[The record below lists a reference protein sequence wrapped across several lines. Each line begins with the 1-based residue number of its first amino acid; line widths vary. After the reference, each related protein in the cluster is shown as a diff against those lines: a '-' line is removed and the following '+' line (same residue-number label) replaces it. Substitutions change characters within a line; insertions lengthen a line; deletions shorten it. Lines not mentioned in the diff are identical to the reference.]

1 MEMGAP
7 GKHTIQ
13 TSANWDFQGFTE
25 TEMAITELVWICSRS
40 SAYTY
45 GS

>member
-1 MEMGAP
+1 MERRALEE
-7 GKHTIQ
+7 HTIQ
-13 TSANWDFQGFTE
+13 TSANWGFQGFTE